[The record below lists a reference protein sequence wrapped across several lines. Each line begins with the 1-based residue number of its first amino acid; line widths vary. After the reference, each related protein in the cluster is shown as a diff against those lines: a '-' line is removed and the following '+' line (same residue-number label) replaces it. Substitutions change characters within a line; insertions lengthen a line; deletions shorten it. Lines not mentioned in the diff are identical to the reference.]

1 MKKTPA
7 FAGFPLTKPQA
18 PLVRKILLKS
28 QRGLFC
34 AFAGGLLVFQ
44 SRAEE
49 SSSSLAD
56 LTIEQLM
63 NESVTS
69 VSRKETLLNESP
81 TAISVITGDDIRRL
95 GITSIPEA
103 LRLVP
108 GLDVARVGASQ
119 WAISSRGFNL
129 PYANKLLVMMDGR
142 SVYTP
147 SFGGVIWDAQDMMLE
162 DLDQIE
168 VIRGPGATLWGANA
182 VNGVINITSKSA
194 KDTQGFLG
202 STTFGT
208 EDQPGAGLRYGGA
221 VGADLHYRVYVK
233 GFNRDGLVDSAGNE
247 TPDAWDSLRGGF
259 RVDWEPNGEDLVT
272 LQGDYYSLDTGGT
285 LTVPVLAAPYSRTRV
300 VDGSHEGGNL
310 LARWTRTF
318 SENSRL
324 SLQAYYD
331 HFRNDSGLAVERR
344 DTADIQ
350 LEHRFPINTRNDIVW
365 GLGYRF
371 TTDDFVN
378 SEILSFSPTNADLNL
393 FSAFIQ
399 DEITVAPDRLRLIL
413 GSKFEHNDFTGFEVQ
428 PGLRLLWTPTDKQTV
443 WAAASRA
450 VSTPSRFDRG
460 GRLNI
465 SAFEPPGGPV
475 ISTGYVGN
483 PSFVSESLYAYELG
497 YRIKPAENLSF
508 DLTGFYNVYDD
519 ATGSVVGKPT
529 FDADPAPH
537 LEVPI
542 YSYNAESGHT
552 FGAEASI
559 QWMPRDWWR
568 LTANYSWLEAR
579 MKPAGL
585 LTRGS
590 PQQQVSLRSYVT
602 LPWDLEFNSFAS
614 YVDQIDT
621 LNNLG
626 STTAIPAYLRVDAGL
641 IWHAND
647 FLEVGLW
654 GQNLLD
660 KQHPEFS
667 GTNSSVLTEIPR
679 SAALKLTWR
688 F

>member
-1 MKKTPA
+1 MKKEPA
-7 FAGFPLTKPQA
+7 LAGFPLTKPQA
-18 PLVRKILLKS
+18 HLVWKILFKS
-28 QRGLFC
+28 QRGLSC
-34 AFAGGLLVFQ
+34 ALAGTLLV
-44 SRAEE
+44 SHVRAEE
-49 SSSSLAD
+49 SSSTLAD

-108 GLDVARVGASQ
+108 GLDVARVSANQ

-129 PYANKLLVMMDGR
+129 QYANKLLVMMDGR

-162 DLDQIE
+162 DLERIE

-208 EDQPGAGLRYGGA
+208 EDQPAVGLRYGGA
-221 VGADLHYRVYVK
+221 IGADLHYRVYAK
-233 GFNRDGLVDSAGNE
+233 GFSRDGLVDSAGND
-247 TPDAWDSLRGGF
+247 TPDAWDSMRGGF

-272 LQGDYYSLDTGGT
+272 LQGDYYALDTGGT
-285 LTVPVLAAPYSRTRV
+285 VTVPVLAAPFSRTRV
-300 VDGSHEGGNL
+300 VDGSHEGGNV

-331 HFRNDSGLAVERR
+331 HFSNNPGLAEETR

-350 LEHRFPINTRNDIVW
+350 LEHRFPINSRNDVVW

-371 TTDDFVN
+371 TTDEFVN
-378 SEILSFSPTNADLNL
+378 SETLSFSPASADLNL

-399 DEITVAPDRLRLIL
+399 DEITVVPDRLRVIL
-413 GSKFEHNDFTGFEVQ
+413 GSKFEHNDFTGFEIQ
-428 PGLRLLWTPTDKQTV
+428 PGLRLLWTPSPKQTV

-460 GRLNI
+460 GRLNT

-475 ISTGYVGN
+475 ISTGFVGY
-483 PSFVSESLYAYELG
+483 PSFVSESLFAYELG

-508 DLTGFYNVYDD
+508 DLAGFYNVYDD
-519 ATGSVVGKPT
+519 ATGSVVGKPSFET
-529 FDADPAPH
+529 DPTPH
-537 LEVPI
+537 LEVPV
-542 YSYNAESGHT
+542 YSYNSESGHT

-568 LTANYSWLEAR
+568 LTANYSWLEAH
-579 MKPAGL
+579 MKPVGL
-585 LTRGS
+585 LTSGS
-590 PQQQVSLRSYVT
+590 PEQQVSLRSYVT
-602 LPWDLEFNSFAS
+602 LPWNLEFNSFAS

-621 LNNLG
+621 LNNRG
-626 STTAIPAYLRVDAGL
+626 TTTAIPAYLRLDTGL
-641 IWHAND
+641 IWHATD

-667 GTNSSVLTEIPR
+667 GTNSSVVAEIPR
-679 SAALKLTWR
+679 SATLKLTWR